1 MQETQDKILEDVT
14 TGDYKYGFV
23 TDIETEVIP
32 IGLNEDVVRLI
43 SAKKMSRTGCSNTAL
58 KHIVIGLQ

>member
-1 MQETQDKILEDVT
+1 MTLTAYSLRLFAKIKLIMQETQDKILEDVT

-43 SAKKMSRTGCSNTAL
+43 SAKK
-58 KHIVIGLQ
+58 K